1 MSTLSTDMLI
11 FATAA
16 MTSEFTD
23 DEPIR
28 VSWAGE
34 LMLGLLFLK
43 RKREIS
49 N

>member
-34 LMLGLLFLK
+34 RMLRLLFLK
-43 RKREIS
+43 RKRKID

>member
-1 MSTLSTDMLI
+1 MLI

-28 VSWAGE
+28 VSWAGA
-34 LMLGLLFLK
+34 LMLRLLFLK
-43 RKREIS
+43 RKRKID